1 MLYQFQIRSSHFDV
15 VMLMLCCRYEEA
27 FLDVLD
33 REDVS
38 MVAWLCSQ
46 VDPGSLLSQKPP
58 VLSQQILLPM
68 LQQLGYDLLKVNT
81 PLSSMQSSS

>member
-1 MLYQFQIRSSHFDV
+1 M
-15 VMLMLCCRYEEA
+15 MPCRYEEA

-68 LQQLGYDLLKVNT
+68 LQQLGYDLLKVQVSLHHVQ
-81 PLSSMQSSS
+81 LSS